1 MANSNLPA
9 KKEQNM
15 PKGLAEKPKAI
26 TVLAEKFGD
35 MVEVQHKKLSKE
47 EFQKA
52 EQNFDRIVN
61 KARASRGR
69 RRETA

>member
-9 KKEQNM
+9 RKGQNM
-15 PKGLAEKPKAI
+15 PKGLAEKPKALAA
-26 TVLAEKFGD
+26 LAEKFED
-35 MVEVQHKKLSKE
+35 MVEIQRKKLGKE